1 MQGPSRGLAQASRSL
16 RQRASGILLHP
27 TSLPGPHGSGDLGLG
42 ARAFV
47 DFLAAADQKW
57 WQMLPVGPPG
67 YGESPYSAESAFAG
81 NPFLVSLEALA
92 AAGLLE
98 RGTVAPSGPLRD
110 DRVEYPSMAA
120 HRSGLLRQA
129 FEAFQARGNHR
140 GLGTFCQDNASWLEE
155 LALFRAL
162 KRAHGG
168 VQWTQWSAALRT
180 REPAALAAA
189 RKDLA
194 GEVAHE
200 KFLQYVFDL
209 QWAELRAYA
218 AERGVGLI
226 GDVPIFVAH
235 DSADVWQNPDAFF
248 LDERGEPTVI
258 AGCPPTTS
266 ARPDSA
272 GVTRCTGGG
281 A

>member
-16 RQRASGILLHP
+16 RQRASGVLLHP
-27 TSLPGPHGSGDLGLG
+27 TCLPGPHGSGDLGLG

-47 DFLAAADQKW
+47 DFLAAADQTW

-98 RGTVAPSGPLRD
+98 PRTVAPSGPLRD
-110 DRVEYPSMAA
+110 DRVDYPSMAA
-120 HRSGLLRQA
+120 HRSGLLRAA

-140 GLGTFCQDNASWLEE
+140 GLGTFCQDNASWLEDF
-155 LALFRAL
+155 ALFRAL

-180 REPAALAAA
+180 REPRRPGGGAQATSRA
-189 RKDLA
+189 RWPTRSSSSTSST
-194 GEVAHE
+194 V
-200 KFLQYVFDL
+200 

-218 AERGVGLI
+218 AERGSR
-226 GDVPIFVAH
+226 PHRRRAH
-235 DSADVWQNPDAFF
+235 LRGARQRRRLAEPRAFF
-248 LDERGEPTVI
+248 LDERGRAHRGRRRAPRLLQRDRT
-258 AGCPPTTS
+258 ALG
-266 ARPDSA
+266 
-272 GVTRCTGGG
+272 
-281 A
+281 